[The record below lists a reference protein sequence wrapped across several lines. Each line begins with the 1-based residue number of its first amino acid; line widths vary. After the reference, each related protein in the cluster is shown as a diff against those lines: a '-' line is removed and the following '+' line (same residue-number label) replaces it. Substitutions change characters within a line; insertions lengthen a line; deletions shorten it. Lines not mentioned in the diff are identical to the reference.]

1 MYSGISASRL
11 SDEDLK
17 ISVILKT
24 LNEEK
29 RIGAAIESVI
39 AALSDFDG
47 EIIVADSG
55 SRDRT
60 VEIASRYPVVIAQI
74 QAPAKA
80 SCGIGPQLGYQY
92 SSGDV
97 VCLMDGDMLLDP
109 EFLPAAL
116 DYLAQNPRVAG
127 VSGHVNE
134 VNLDNLEFT
143 RRVQRNAPENRSG
156 QLDRL
161 NGGGLYR
168 RSAIEEAGY
177 FSDRNLHGYE
187 EFDLG
192 QRLRMRGWTLYRLDR
207 RFVDHFGHSIN
218 SYVLLTRRWSSKYL
232 RGVGELLRAGTEQ
245 QRFGTL
251 TRELSEVRLWCGV
264 YLWWAILLAC
274 LIYGFFNPIGFALF
288 FVLLLLPVVLM
299 SIKQRSVSL
308 GIYAVVAWFFHAAAL
323 PLGFFSA
330 RKKPEGWI
338 ESKLLKS
345 P

>member
-1 MYSGISASRL
+1 MQP
-11 SDEDLK
+11 LK

-39 AALSDFDG
+39 AALADIDG

-60 VEIASRYPVVIAQI
+60 VEIAARYPVIVAQI
-74 QAPAKA
+74 EAPAKA
-80 SCGIGPQLGYQY
+80 SCGLGPQLGYQY
-92 SSGDV
+92 SKGEFI
-97 VCLMDGDMLLDP
+97 CLMDGDMLLDRD
-109 EFLPAAL
+109 FLPAAL
-116 DYLAQNPRVAG
+116 DYLARHPRVAG

-156 QLDRL
+156 VLDRL
-161 NGGGLYR
+161 NGGGVYR
-168 RSAIEEAGY
+168 RIAIEEAGY

-245 QRFGTL
+245 QRLATL
-251 TRELSEVRLWCGV
+251 TNELPEVRLWCGV
-264 YLWWAILLAC
+264 YLWWAIMLGC
-274 LIYGFFNPIGFALF
+274 LIYGLFEPLGFLIAI
-288 FVLLLLPVVLM
+288 VIAVLPVVLM
-299 SIKQRSVSL
+299 SIKQKSLSL
-308 GIYAVVAWFFHAAAL
+308 GLYAVVAWCFHAAAL
-323 PLGFFSA
+323 PLGYLSA
-330 RKKPEGWI
+330 RRRPDDWI
-338 ESKLLKS
+338 ESKVLKA

>member
-1 MYSGISASRL
+1 M
-11 SDEDLK
+11 K

-39 AALSDFDG
+39 KALSDIDG

-55 SRDRT
+55 SRDCT
-60 VEIASRYPVVIAQI
+60 VEIAARYPVTVAQI
-74 QAPAKA
+74 EAPAKA
-80 SCGIGPQLGYQY
+80 SCGLGPQLGYQY
-92 SSGDV
+92 SKGEFI
-97 VCLMDGDMLLDP
+97 CLMDGDMLLDAD
-109 EFLPAAL
+109 FLPAAL
-116 DYLAQNPRVAG
+116 TYLDANPSVAG

-156 QLDRL
+156 VLDRL
-161 NGGGLYR
+161 NGGGVYR

-232 RGVGELLRAGTEQ
+232 RGVGELLRAGREQ
-245 QRFGTL
+245 QRLGAL
-251 TRELSEVRLWCGV
+251 TAELSEVRLWCGV
-264 YLWWAILLAC
+264 YLWWAVLLVC
-274 LIYGFFNPIGFALF
+274 VVYGMFNPLVLLIGL
-288 FVLLLLPVVLM
+288 VVLLLPVLVM
-299 SIKQRSVSL
+299 SIKQKSLSL
-308 GIYAVVAWFFHAAAL
+308 GFYAVVAWCFHAAAL
-323 PLGFFSA
+323 PLGFFSP
-330 RKKPEGWI
+330 RRRPGDWI

>member
-1 MYSGISASRL
+1 M
-11 SDEDLK
+11 K

-24 LNEEK
+24 LNEER

-39 AALSDFDG
+39 AALSGIDG

-55 SRDRT
+55 SCDRT
-60 VEIASRYPVVIAQI
+60 VEIALRYPVIVAQI
-74 QAPAKA
+74 EAPAKP
-80 SCGIGPQLGYQY
+80 SCGLGPQLGYQY
-92 SSGDV
+92 SKGEF
-97 VCLMDGDMLLDP
+97 VCLMDGDMLLAPD
-109 EFLPAAL
+109 FLPAAL
-116 DYLAQNPRVAG
+116 AYLDKNPGVAG

-156 QLDRL
+156 VLDRL

-192 QRLRMRGWTLYRLDR
+192 QRLRMHGWTLYRLDR

-218 SYVLLTRRWSSKYL
+218 AYILLTRRWSSKYL
-232 RGVGELLRAGTEQ
+232 RGVGELLRAGMEQ
-245 QRFGTL
+245 QRFAAL
-251 TRELSEVRLWCGV
+251 ASELSEVRLWCGV
-264 YLWWAILLAC
+264 YLWWAVLLGC
-274 LIYGFFNPIGFALF
+274 FLYGMFDPYAFLMGLAA
-288 FVLLLLPVVLM
+288 LLLPVVLM
-299 SIKQRSVSL
+299 SIKQKSLSL
-308 GIYAVVAWFFHAAAL
+308 GFYAVVAWCFHAAAL
-323 PLGFFSA
+323 PLGFLSA
-330 RKKPEGWI
+330 RRRPDDWI

>member
-1 MYSGISASRL
+1 MTIS
-11 SDEDLK
+11 SDAALK

-39 AALSDFDG
+39 KALADIDG

-60 VEIASRYPVVIAQI
+60 VEIAARYPVTVAQI
-74 QAPAKA
+74 EAPAKA
-80 SCGIGPQLGYQY
+80 SCGLGPQLGYQY
-92 SSGDV
+92 SKGEFI
-97 VCLMDGDMLLDP
+97 CLIDGDMLLDVD
-109 EFLPAAL
+109 FLPAAL
-116 DYLAQNPRVAG
+116 AYLGANPGVAG

-156 QLDRL
+156 VLDRL
-161 NGGGLYR
+161 NGGGVYR

-245 QRFGTL
+245 RRLGAL
-251 TRELSEVRLWCGV
+251 TSELSEVRLWCGV
-264 YLWWAILLAC
+264 YLWWAVLLVC
-274 LIYGFFNPIGFALF
+274 LIYGMFNPSGFLI
-288 FVLLLLPVVLM
+288 VIVVLLLPVLLM
-299 SIKQRSVSL
+299 SIKQKSLSL
-308 GIYAVVAWFFHAAAL
+308 GLYAVVAWCFHAAAL
-323 PLGFFSA
+323 PLGFFSP
-330 RKKPEGWI
+330 RRRPGDWI

>member
-1 MYSGISASRL
+1 M
-11 SDEDLK
+11 K

-39 AALSDFDG
+39 AALSGIEG

-60 VEIASRYPVVIAQI
+60 VEIASRYPVLVAQI
-74 QAPAKA
+74 EAPAKA
-80 SCGIGPQLGYQY
+80 SCGIGPQLGFQY
-92 SSGDV
+92 SKGEFI
-97 VCLMDGDMLLDP
+97 CLMDGDMLLDP

-116 DYLAQNPRVAG
+116 EYLDKNPRVAG

-143 RRVQRNAPENRSG
+143 RRVQRNAPENRHG
-156 QLDRL
+156 VLDRL

-168 RSAIEEAGY
+168 RAAIEEAGY

-192 QRLRMRGWTLYRLDR
+192 QRLRMRGWTLFRMDR

-232 RGVGELLRAGTEQ
+232 RGVGELLRAGSEQ
-245 QRFGTL
+245 QRMKVL
-251 TRELSEVRLWCGV
+251 TDELPEVRLWVGV
-264 YLWWAILLAC
+264 YVWWAALLLC
-274 LIYGFFNPIGFALF
+274 LIYGFFNPLGFAALL
-288 FVLLLLPVVLM
+288 VLLVAPVLLM
-299 SIKQRSVSL
+299 SIKQKSLSL
-308 GIYAVVAWFFHAAAL
+308 GLYAVVAWCFHAAAL

-330 RKKPEGWI
+330 RKKPDDWI

-345 P
+345 

>member
-1 MYSGISASRL
+1 M
-11 SDEDLK
+11 K

-29 RIGAAIESVI
+29 RIGAALESVI
-39 AALSDFDG
+39 AALEGIDG
-47 EIIVADSG
+47 EVIVADSG

-60 VEIASRYPVVIAQI
+60 MEIASRYPVAIAQI

-80 SCGIGPQLGYQY
+80 SCGIGPQLGFQY
-92 SSGDV
+92 SKGEFI
-97 VCLMDGDMLLDP
+97 CLMDGDMLLDP
-109 EFLPAAL
+109 TFLPAAL
-116 DYLAQNPRVAG
+116 DYLEKNPRVAG

-156 QLDRL
+156 VLDRL

-168 RSAIEEAGY
+168 RAAIEEAGY

-192 QRLRMRGWTLYRLDR
+192 QRLRLKGWTLYRLDR

-245 QRFGTL
+245 QRVVVL
-251 TRELSEVRLWCGV
+251 TKELPEVRLWLGV
-264 YLWWAILLAC
+264 YGWWALLLLC
-274 LIYGFFNPIGFALF
+274 LVTGFFNDLGFFAFL
-288 FVLLLLPVVLM
+288 VLLLLPIVLM
-299 SIKQRSVSL
+299 SIKQKSISL
-308 GIYAVVAWFFHAAAL
+308 GIYAVVAWCFHAAAL
-323 PLGFFSA
+323 PLGFFCP
-330 RKKPEGWI
+330 RQKPDAWI
-338 ESKLLKS
+338 ESRLLK
-345 P
+345 PQ

>member
-1 MYSGISASRL
+1 LQDR
-11 SDEDLK
+11 DLK

-29 RIGAAIESVI
+29 RIGAAIESVM
-39 AALSDFDG
+39 AALSGMDG

-55 SRDRT
+55 SCDKT
-60 VEIASRYPVVIAQI
+60 VEIASGYPVVIAQI

-80 SCGIGPQLGYQY
+80 SCGVGPQLGFQY
-92 SSGDV
+92 SKGEFI
-97 VCLMDGDMLLDP
+97 CLMDGDMLLDAT
-109 EFLPAAL
+109 FLPAAL
-116 DYLAQNPRVAG
+116 EYLQDNPRVAG

-156 QLDRL
+156 VLDRL

-168 RSAIEEAGY
+168 RMAIEEVGY

-232 RGVGELLRAGTEQ
+232 RGVGELLRAGSEQ
-245 QRFGTL
+245 SRLKAL
-251 TRELSEVRLWCGV
+251 TSELSEIRLWFGV
-264 YLWWAILLAC
+264 YVWWAILLVC
-274 LIYGFFNPIGFALF
+274 LITGFYTALGFTAFLL
-288 FVLLLLPVVLM
+288 VLLLPVALM
-299 SIKQRSVSL
+299 SVKQKSLSL
-308 GIYAVVAWFFHAAAL
+308 GFYAVVAWCFHAAAL
-323 PLGFFSA
+323 PLGFFGS
-330 RKKPEGWI
+330 RQPPDKWI
-338 ESKLLKS
+338 ESRLLKS
-345 P
+345 

>member
-1 MYSGISASRL
+1 M
-11 SDEDLK
+11 K

-29 RIGAAIESVI
+29 RIAAAIESVVT
-39 AALSDFDG
+39 ALEGLDG

-55 SRDRT
+55 SRDKT

-74 QAPAKA
+74 EAPAKP
-80 SCGIGPQLGYQY
+80 SCGIGPQLGFQY
-92 SSGDV
+92 SKGEFI
-97 VCLMDGDMLLDP
+97 CLMDGDMLLDP
-109 EFLPAAL
+109 TFLTAAL
-116 DYLAQNPRVAG
+116 AYLDDNPKVAG

-156 QLDRL
+156 ELDRL

-192 QRLRMRGWTLYRLDR
+192 QRLRLKGWTLYRLDR

-245 QRFGTL
+245 RRVDVL
-251 TRELSEVRLWCGV
+251 TKELPEVRLWIGV
-264 YLWWAILLAC
+264 YAWWIVLLLCFVA
-274 LIYGFFNPIGFALF
+274 GFFNGLVFLAFLITI
-288 FVLLLLPVVLM
+288 LLPVILM

-308 GIYAVVAWFFHAAAL
+308 GIYAVVAWCFHAAAL
-323 PLGFFSA
+323 PLGFFCP
-330 RKKPEGWI
+330 RQKPDAWI
-338 ESKLLKS
+338 ESRLLKS
-345 P
+345 R